1 MLRGSNHIQLT
12 QSDGTA
18 IHGVLYGKM
27 YQKILVTLTLL
38 DILKSKDYWN

>member
-1 MLRGSNHIQLT
+1 MLRDRNQTWLT

-27 YQKILVTLTLL
+27 YQKILFTLTL
-38 DILKSKDYWN
+38 DILKSKDY